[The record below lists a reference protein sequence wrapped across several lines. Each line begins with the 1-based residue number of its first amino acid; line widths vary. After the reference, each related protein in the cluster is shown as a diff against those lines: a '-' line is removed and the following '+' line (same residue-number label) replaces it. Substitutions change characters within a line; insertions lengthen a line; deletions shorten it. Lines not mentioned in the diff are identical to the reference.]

1 MLYSV
6 LDESLAKLAEENK
19 LKAQKVKDK
28 QGRERFHGAFTGG
41 FSAGYYNTVSTPEGS
56 NSLWLHLKHLYLQY
70 SYKMVSAKLCLQL
83 EIPIDSPMTLLSS
96 QSYLLY
102 VLGKLVAVFYCHTR
116 WGGQLFFCNS

>member
-6 LDESLAKLAEENK
+6 SDESLAKLAEENK

-56 NSLWLHLKHLYLQY
+56 NSLWLHLNHLYLQHSY
-70 SYKMVSAKLCLQL
+70 SV
-83 EIPIDSPMTLLSS
+83 EITGLTVVVKNGVCKNYAFNLRY
-96 QSYLLY
+96 Q
-102 VLGKLVAVFYCHTR
+102 
-116 WGGQLFFCNS
+116 

>member
-56 NSLWLHLKHLYLQY
+56 NSLWLHLKLFTCSSLT
-70 SYKMVSAKLCLQL
+70 KWCLQNYAFNL
-83 EIPIDSPMTLLSS
+83 RY
-96 QSYLLY
+96 Q
-102 VLGKLVAVFYCHTR
+102 
-116 WGGQLFFCNS
+116 